1 MYLMNRP
8 RVYRTAPKYK
18 SNNSTSATFRPSVN
32 VLENE
37 TSFKILMAV
46 PGFQREDLKITV
58 EDEVLTIASEKTW
71 EQAESDHWTH
81 KEFKLG
87 TFKRSFVLPTN
98 VEIDKIEASVENG
111 LLEIKLTKKAKQTI
125 AIA

>member
-1 MYLMNRP
+1 MNRP
-8 RVYRTAPKYK
+8 RVYRSTPKQQ
-18 SNNSTSATFRPSVN
+18 STSKTEGAFRPRVN

-37 TSFKILMAV
+37 TSYKILMAV
-46 PGFQREDLKITV
+46 PGFQREDLNITV
-58 EDEVLTIASEKTW
+58 EDEVLTIASQKTW
-71 EQAESDHWTH
+71 EQAEGESWTH

-98 VEIDKIEASVENG
+98 IDANQIEAKVENG
-111 LLEIKLTKKAKQTI
+111 LLEVQLAKKAKQTI

>member
-8 RVYRTAPKYK
+8 RVYRSTPKYK
-18 SNNSTSATFRPSVN
+18 STHSTSANFRPSVN

-37 TSFKILMAV
+37 TSFKILMAL
-46 PGFQREDLKITV
+46 PGFQREDLSITI
-58 EDEVLTIASEKTW
+58 EDEVLTITSEKTW
-71 EQAESDHWTH
+71 EQAESDRWTH

-98 VEIDKIEASVENG
+98 IDANQIEAKVENG
-111 LLEIKLTKKAKQTI
+111 LLEINLAKKAKQTI

>member
-8 RVYRTAPKYK
+8 RVYRTAPKQQ
-18 SNNSTSATFRPSVN
+18 SNKNTSTSFRPSVN

-46 PGFQREDLKITV
+46 SGFQREDLKITI
-58 EDEVLTIASEKTW
+58 EDEVLTVASEKTW
-71 EQAESDHWTH
+71 EQAEADRWTH

-98 VEIDKIEASVENG
+98 IDANQIEANVNNG
-111 LLEIKLTKKAKQTI
+111 LLEVNLAKKAKQTI

>member
-8 RVYRTAPKYK
+8 RVYRTPPKYK
-18 SNNSTSATFRPSVN
+18 SNNPTSSTLRPSVN

-71 EQAESDHWTH
+71 KETENNRWTH

-98 VEIDKIEASVENG
+98 VEVDKIEASVENG
-111 LLEIKLTKKAKQTI
+111 LLEVKIAKKAKKTI